1 MTRLAFTA
9 HTLVA
14 PSATSA
20 NIASDH
26 SFNEEPNDPFVSLVC
41 ILQYS
46 PKIPSFK
53 ENHLLCNP
61 VVSLSCRLGW
71 LTLMMIRDWDPF
83 PYVTGESKLPKLPY
97 FIIYVLSKM
106 RQDFQQRHSQATRQ
120 SSETLGGGTLKF
132 QSLMS
137 RYLYTLQRNYN
148 YTNSVVNW
156 RARPST

>member
-26 SFNEEPNDPFVSLVC
+26 SFNKEANDPVMSLVC

-46 PKIPSFK
+46 PRIPSFR

-61 VVSLSCRLGW
+61 VLSLSCRL
-71 LTLMMIRDWDPF
+71 IRMTYTHDDPRLRSISICDRRVK
-83 PYVTGESKLPKLPY
+83 VT
-97 FIIYVLSKM
+97 
-106 RQDFQQRHSQATRQ
+106 
-120 SSETLGGGTLKF
+120 
-132 QSLMS
+132 
-137 RYLYTLQRNYN
+137 
-148 YTNSVVNW
+148 
-156 RARPST
+156 